1 MADPSLKPTGCLFLI
16 LFLGLLGCKRTDPAT
31 EKDLATPVVPLGF
44 NEKSLDQIKCPE
56 NGSTLRFATKR
67 ELDDINQRIG
77 VLKLKTW
84 FDNTPRQEPVD
95 AVLIRAD
102 GKIGYRVDG
111 VMPILK
117 IEDALVLNDRVGPPD
132 AKKNRK

>member
-1 MADPSLKPTGCLFLI
+1 MILLAAGCR
-16 LFLGLLGCKRTDPAT
+16 RTDSAT
-31 EKDLATPVVPLGF
+31 EKDLATPVVPAGF
-44 NEKSLDQIKCPE
+44 NEKILETRKCPE
-56 NGSTLRFATKR
+56 NDSPLRFATKR

-77 VLKLKTW
+77 VLKLKLW
-84 FDNTPRQEPVD
+84 ISGEPRKEPVD

-117 IEDALVLNDRVGPPD
+117 IEEALVLHDGVGPPD